1 MTPAAKFNPSR
12 ARSAR
17 QLCDRTV
24 QRIGTA
30 TTTRAASS
38 SMNSSITF
46 AKTSSA
52 SYTVSIVPV
61 GPCRVERPSAGRLG
75 AINFTTSHEIRHCK
89 WQTRKRRHMKLD
101 LLYEI
106 DAPMP
111 WDEAP
116 HPYGQRLREQR
127 AYRECIEQVKLA
139 DNYGFNTCWFVEHHF
154 RAGRSHCPAP
164 EVVIGALT
172 QATKNIRLGFGV
184 TLLPYGFTH
193 PIRVAEK
200 VAAADVLSNGRVE
213 WGTGRSTPME
223 QTAFHVDRVK
233 SRDEWKEA
241 INIIVEAWKQER
253 FSWDSPTFKFPER
266 VVTPKP
272 FQDPHPPAWMAATS
286 TDSCEIAG
294 SLGLGLLSFSIMQPL
309 EVMAEQVARYRKAQ
323 LTAKP
328 ITDVTTNKVAAY
340 TLVHCAETKQQAI
353 DNGIWKSV
361 GWWYQNLAQF
371 TLDWEFPNLSPEERD
386 DDVPVAQ
393 SVDGRQCARSIT
405 STRPT

>member
-1 MTPAAKFNPSR
+1 
-12 ARSAR
+12 
-17 QLCDRTV
+17 
-24 QRIGTA
+24 
-30 TTTRAASS
+30 
-38 SMNSSITF
+38 
-46 AKTSSA
+46 
-52 SYTVSIVPV
+52 
-61 GPCRVERPSAGRLG
+61 
-75 AINFTTSHEIRHCK
+75 
-89 WQTRKRRHMKLD
+89 MKLD

-106 DAPMP
+106 DAPKP

-116 HPYGQRLREQR
+116 HPYGQRQREQR

-139 DNYGFNTCWFVEHHF
+139 DNYGFNTVWFVEHHF
-154 RAGRSHCPAP
+154 REGRSHCPAP

-200 VAAADVLSNGRVE
+200 VAAADVLSGGRVE

-233 SRDEWKEA
+233 SRDEWREA
-241 INIIVEAWKQER
+241 IEIIVEAWKSER

-286 TDSCEIAG
+286 LDSCEIAG
-294 SLGLGLLSFSIMQPL
+294 GLGLGMLSFSIMQPL
-309 EVMAEQVARYRKAQ
+309 DVMAEQVARYRKAAAN
-323 LTAKP
+323 AKP

-353 DNGIWKSV
+353 DNGIWGSV
-361 GWWYQNLAQF
+361 AWWYQNLAQF
-371 TLDWEFPNLSPEERD
+371 TLDWEFPNIPKDEADKTFPLLNPLIEGN
-386 DDVPVAQ
+386 VPVEHFDTADMIVVGDPEQ
-393 SVDGRQCARSIT
+393 CFNKMKHYADLGVDQLICYVQFGHHSHESVMKTIELLGKEVIPELEKYTPAKSEYT
-405 STRPT
+405 V